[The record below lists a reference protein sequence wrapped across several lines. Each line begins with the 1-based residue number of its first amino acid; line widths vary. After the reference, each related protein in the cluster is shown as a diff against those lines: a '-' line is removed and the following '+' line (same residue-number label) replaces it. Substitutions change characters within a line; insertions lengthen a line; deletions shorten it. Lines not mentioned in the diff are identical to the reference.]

1 MLILLDTAHWCSTFT
16 GSGHIKQKLPYFLN
30 IWNISRIWRH
40 LERSSTEN
48 NDNGVADKPNSHHVV
63 LNASLNFT
71 FIARSMLGGWVILM
85 LAKRRTT
92 LPTLLVASSW
102 QHYICPL
109 VPSGGDKCFIY
120 SFSENIGKCA
130 SALKLPVVRG
140 SEVSVWAAASD
151 YAKFSAAL
159 PKPAC
164 AAMRSPGCCQVCLW
178 TDLTSLLSCLSRQGS
193 KRAHSSG
200 PYAGH
205 SLAVWPPVSADWTRL
220 QDFLFFLLLFSVTSN
235 NWWMI

>member
-16 GSGHIKQKLPYFLN
+16 GSGHVKQKLPYFLN

-48 NDNGVADKPNSHHVV
+48 NDNGVAHKPNSHHVV

-92 LPTLLVASSW
+92 LQTLLVASSW
-102 QHYICPL
+102 QRYICPL

-130 SALKLPVVRG
+130 SALKFPVVRG
-140 SEVSVWAAASD
+140 SEVSVSGLQHQIMLNFLLPCQSLHVLRCAVLAAVRCVYEQTLQAYSPVCPGKVPREHIHLAHMLAPHWLFGLLCLQTGPD
-151 YAKFSAAL
+151 YKISFFSY
-159 PKPAC
+159 
-164 AAMRSPGCCQVCLW
+164 S
-178 TDLTSLLSCLSRQGS
+178 
-193 KRAHSSG
+193 
-200 PYAGH
+200 
-205 SLAVWPPVSADWTRL
+205 SLA
-220 QDFLFFLLLFSVTSN
+220 
-235 NWWMI
+235 